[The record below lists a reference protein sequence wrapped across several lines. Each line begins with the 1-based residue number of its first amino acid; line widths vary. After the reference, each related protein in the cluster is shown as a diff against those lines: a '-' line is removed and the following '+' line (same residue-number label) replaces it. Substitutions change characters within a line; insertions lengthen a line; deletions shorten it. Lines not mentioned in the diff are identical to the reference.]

1 MVLEHYDDRPLVDG
15 EKSICVP
22 LLALAERVDEA
33 ELSPQPLA
41 VPGQEVPQQ
50 GDDLGGRVRKARE
63 GRCRADRAVVV
74 VRRMRGIPL
83 WIVTRRK
90 PPAGLAVPFEFPRIL
105 NAMGTVYSD
114 VMHVL
119 CPVVGIA
126 VLEPPWVQ
134 AAERVV
140 REEQGAAV
148 RHAERQLDAIPGF
161 AIEKSA

>member
-33 ELSPQPLA
+33 ELAPQPLA
-41 VPGQEVPQQ
+41 VPRQEVPQQ
-50 GDDLGGRVRKARE
+50 GDDLGRRVGKAGQPR
-63 GRCRADRAVVV
+63 GWADRAVVV
-74 VRRMRGIPL
+74 VRRMRGVPL

-90 PPAGLAVPFEFPRIL
+90 PPAGLTVALEFPRIL
-105 NAMGTVYSD
+105 NAVGAVYAN

-119 CPVVGIA
+119 CPVIGVSVREAPRI
-126 VLEPPWVQ
+126 Q

-140 REEQGAAV
+140 REEQG
-148 RHAERQLDAIPGF
+148 
-161 AIEKSA
+161 S